1 MARKKFNANFKAQ
14 VVLELLQ
21 NELSIGELVTKYQIH
36 PTQLKEWKKIA
47 VAQLAT
53 VFDKKQ
59 IEPHE
64 DKTEYIEALEKKAGQ
79 QAVEIDF
86 LKKNLQNYLKVN
98 GKK

>member
-14 VVLELLQ
+14 VVLELFQ
-21 NELSIGELVTKYQIH
+21 NELSIGELVAKYQIH

-59 IEPHE
+59 IEPQE

-79 QAVEIDF
+79 QAVEIDSPIQAPNAT
-86 LKKNLQNYLKVN
+86 LNRLT
-98 GKK
+98 